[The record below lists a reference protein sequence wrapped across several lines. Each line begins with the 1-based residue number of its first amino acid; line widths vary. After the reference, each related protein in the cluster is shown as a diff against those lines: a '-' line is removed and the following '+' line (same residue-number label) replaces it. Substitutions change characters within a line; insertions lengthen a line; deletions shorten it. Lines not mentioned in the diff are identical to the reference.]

1 LILFPLIYGVKN
13 AYSAYYAENPILF
26 VGFFCLL
33 AVGFFRCGGHW
44 VKAGYFLIL
53 TAFFDCYRFE
63 TIHFIMAANFFLVC
77 MYVMITD
84 KRFSYLG
91 KASLLLIPLA
101 FQNMLIF
108 EVFQVVLILIFN
120 LLYILKLKQL

>member
-1 LILFPLIYGVKN
+1 
-13 AYSAYYAENPILF
+13 
-26 VGFFCLL
+26 VGLLCLL
-33 AVGFFRCGGHW
+33 SLGFFRSGGHW
-44 VKAGYFLIL
+44 IKAGYFLVL
-53 TAFFDCYRFE
+53 TAFFDTYRFE
-63 TIHFIMAANFFLVC
+63 VIHYVVAINFFLVC
-77 MYVMITD
+77 MYIMVTD

-108 EVFQVVLILIFN
+108 EAFQVVLILIFN